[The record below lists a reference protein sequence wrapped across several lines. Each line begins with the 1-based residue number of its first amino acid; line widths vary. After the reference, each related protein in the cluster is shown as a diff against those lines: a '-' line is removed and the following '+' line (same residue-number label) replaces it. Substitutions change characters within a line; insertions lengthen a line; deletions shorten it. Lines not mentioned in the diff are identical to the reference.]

1 MIKQVMDSIN
11 NHFVND
17 WEHNSYEIVSDG
29 ISGTFSCTYLVGMY
43 ILIEHSYL
51 NDGVYEIT
59 GVTSSKI
66 TVDATLKAEN
76 TNDSMTLYALTPP
89 ADFISIVTDI
99 SNFDEKGLGVNSE
112 SIDDYSVTYE
122 DDGSWQSVY
131 KNKLNQYRRVYTDLV
146 TNNYYKYV
154 KW

>member
-29 ISGTFSCTYLVGMY
+29 VTGTFSCTYLVGMY

-51 NDGVYEIT
+51 NNGVYEIT

-89 ADFISIVTDI
+89 ADFISIVSEIT
-99 SNFDEKGLGVNSE
+99 NFDEKGLGVNSE

>member
-1 MIKQVMDSIN
+1 VIKQVMDSVN

-43 ILIEHSYL
+43 ILIEHSYR

-89 ADFISIVTDI
+89 ADFISIVSEIT
-99 SNFDEKGLGVNSE
+99 NFDEKGLGVNSE

>member
-29 ISGTFSCTYLVGMY
+29 IIGTFSCTYLVGMY

-76 TNDSMTLYALTPP
+76 TNDSMTLYALTPS
-89 ADFISIVTDI
+89 ADFISIVTEI
-99 SNFDEKGLGVNSE
+99 TNFDEKGLGVNSE